1 MFTGGRDKPDLSLV
15 SHQCCSLK
23 NSRST
28 SSQITELVER
38 LFSAR
43 DTSLQP
49 STKLSNRENKVTGQ
63 PTIHLNVSRKTKN
76 KNKNERIEKGRKNEW
91 REIREGRGYG
101 LHIPKKNK
109 NKKII
114 LLLFFLSEWRE
125 FYCIYIPIYRYR
137 CRRWHVYL
145 YIYIYI
151 HYIDS
156 YHGRRDS
163 LFVGEV
169 WRKVE

>member
-1 MFTGGRDKPDLSLV
+1 VFTGGRDKPDLCLV

-28 SSQITELVER
+28 SSRIAELVDR

-43 DTSLQP
+43 DTGLQP
-49 STKLSNRENKVTGQ
+49 SKKLSDRENKVTGQ

-76 KNKNERIEKGRKNEW
+76 KNKNERIEKGRRNELS
-91 REIREGRGYG
+91 EIREGRCYG
-101 LHIPKKNK
+101 LHIQKTKKK
-109 NKKII
+109 SC
-114 LLLFFLSEWRE
+114 FFSFFQWRE

-145 YIYIYI
+145 YIYISI
-151 HYIDS
+151 T
-156 YHGRRDS
+156 
-163 LFVGEV
+163 
-169 WRKVE
+169 